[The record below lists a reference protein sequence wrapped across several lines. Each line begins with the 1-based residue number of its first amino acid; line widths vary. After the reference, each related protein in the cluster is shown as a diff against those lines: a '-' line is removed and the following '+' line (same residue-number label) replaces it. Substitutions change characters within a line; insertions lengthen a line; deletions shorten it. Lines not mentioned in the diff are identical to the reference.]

1 MSITAIRRNEQR
13 KLSATWCN
21 TVATGLLTIG
31 VFAPSVAIILGVEET
46 QGNINALG
54 WTIIGASAAAVFL
67 HLGGRRILG
76 RLEE

>member
-1 MSITAIRRNEQR
+1 MRRNEQR

-31 VFAPSVAIILGVEET
+31 VFAPTVAIILGVEET
-46 QGNINALG
+46 QDNINALG
-54 WTIIGASAAAVFL
+54 WTVIVASTAAGLL